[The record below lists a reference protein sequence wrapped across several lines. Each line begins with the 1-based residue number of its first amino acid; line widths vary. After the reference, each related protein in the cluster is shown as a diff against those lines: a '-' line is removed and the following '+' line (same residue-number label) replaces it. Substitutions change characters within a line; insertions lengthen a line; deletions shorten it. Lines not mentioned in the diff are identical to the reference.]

1 MNEVIKQ
8 KLPNICVDY
17 LDYYKHNLNK
27 SDNTI
32 NAYARDL
39 KLFTEYFNITDDT
52 EIKSLGDIKLRD
64 LYKFQASQSSNKS
77 ASTVARLT
85 ATIKSF
91 YKYLS
96 RFNHIDKNVTSDL
109 EQPKLPER
117 LPKFLNEKEAIK
129 LLDTVD
135 KLNTR
140 HPDRDFAIII
150 TFLSTGIRLSELVNI
165 NVSDI
170 KDGQLIV
177 TGKGNKQ
184 RYIPLSTECQIAIKE
199 YLKNK
204 KYFDGDALF
213 TTERNNR
220 VQANPVGAI
229 VKQYLTKMG
238 KGNLSVHKLRHT
250 AATNWLKNGTDII
263 KIKELL
269 GHSNISTTE
278 IYTHVNPEGLVE
290 VVNNTALKGYKRKSK
305 TI

>member
-1 MNEVIKQ
+1 MNEVKTN
-8 KLPNICVDY
+8 LPTICIDY
-17 LDYYKHNLNK
+17 LDYYKYNLNK

-39 KLFTEYFNITDDT
+39 KLFADYFKITDNT
-52 EIKSLGDIKLRD
+52 EVKSLGDITLRD

-109 EQPKLPER
+109 EQPKLGER
-117 LPKFLNEKEAIK
+117 LPKFLNEKETIK

-140 HPDRDFAIII
+140 QPDRDFAILM

-165 NVSDI
+165 NTSDI

-184 RYIPLSTECQIAIKE
+184 RYIPLSVECQRAIKE
-199 YLKNK
+199 YLRNK

-229 VKQYLTKMG
+229 VKQYLVKMG

-250 AATNWLKNGTDII
+250 AATTWLKNGTDII

-290 VVNNTALKGYKRKSK
+290 VVNNTGLKGYKRKSK
-305 TI
+305 TM

>member
-17 LDYYKHNLNK
+17 LDYYKYNLNK

-32 NAYARDL
+32 GAYSRDL
-39 KLFTEYFNITDDT
+39 KLFVEYFKITDDT
-52 EIKSLGDIKLRD
+52 EIKSLGDITLRD
-64 LYKFQASQSSNKS
+64 LYKFQASQSSDKS
-77 ASTVARLT
+77 ASTIARLT

-96 RFNHIDKNVTSDL
+96 RFNHIEHNVTSNL
-109 EQPKLPER
+109 EQPKLPDR
-117 LPKFLNEKEAIK
+117 LPKFLNEKETIK

-135 KLNTR
+135 KFNTR
-140 HPDRDFAIII
+140 QPDRDFAILM

-165 NVSDI
+165 NTSDI

-184 RYIPLSTECQIAIKE
+184 RYIPLSIECQRAIKD

-238 KGNLSVHKLRHT
+238 RKDLSTHKLRHS
-250 AATNWLKNGTDII
+250 AATQWLENGTDII

-278 IYTHVNPEGLVE
+278 IYTHVNPKGLVE
-290 VVNNTALKGYKRKSK
+290 VVNNTGLKGYKRKSK
-305 TI
+305 II